1 MSRPLRLAAYT
12 DATLV
17 GGAEGA
23 LATLLE
29 WLDPHV
35 AVTLL
40 GVDER
45 VVAEIAAARPGCATV
60 VLPPVRNKADLR
72 AIAAHLRA
80 FQRLRPEVVHVNLR
94 TPFACQYGIA
104 AALATPRAKVIAV
117 EHAPMPT
124 EDPLQRR
131 LRRLMVRRLAA
142 HVSVGDE
149 SARMVERMLGLAPGS
164 VRTIYNGVPDLDV
177 PPVDRPVPGPVIG
190 SIGRL
195 SPEKGL
201 DVLLRALVDLP
212 GVTAVLV
219 GDGPERDALKQLA
232 LELGVDERAI
242 FTGRVPE
249 SRVYFPVLDV
259 YVLAS
264 HSEGL
269 PLALVE
275 AMLAGRPVV
284 ATDVGSVSE
293 AITDGE
299 TGLLVP
305 PDDAPA
311 LARAVRSLLDDPAR
325 AAALGAAARARAETS
340 FSAQAMARQY
350 EELYDEVR
358 R

>member
-1 MSRPLRLAAYT
+1 MTRPLRLAAYT

-23 LATLLE
+23 LGTLLE
-29 WLDPHV
+29 WLGPHIE
-35 AVTLL
+35 VTLL

-45 VVAEIAAARPGCATV
+45 VVTQIAAARPGCATV

-72 AIAAHLRA
+72 AIAAHFRA
-80 FQRLRPEVVHVNLR
+80 FRRVRPEVVHANLR
-94 TPFACQYGIA
+94 TPFSCQYGLA
-104 AALATPRAKVIAV
+104 AALATPGAQVVAV

-124 EDPLQRR
+124 EDTFQRG

-149 SARMVERMLGLAPGS
+149 SARMVERVVGLPPGS

-177 PPVDRPVPGPVIG
+177 PPVDRPVSGPVIG

-201 DVLLRALVDLP
+201 DVLLRALVELP

-219 GDGPERDALKQLA
+219 GDGPDRDELEQLA
-232 LELGVDERAI
+232 LELDVADRAI

-249 SRVYFPVLDV
+249 SRAYFPVLDV

-264 HSEGL
+264 RSEGL
-269 PLALVE
+269 PLAVIE
-275 AMLAGRPVV
+275 AMLASRPVV

-293 AITDGE
+293 AIVDGE

-305 PDDAPA
+305 PDDAAA
-311 LARAVRSLLDDPAR
+311 LAQAVRSLLDDPTR
-325 AAALGAAARARAETS
+325 AAALGEAARARAVAS
-340 FSAQAMARQY
+340 FSAQAMARRY
-350 EELYDEVR
+350 EALYDEVR